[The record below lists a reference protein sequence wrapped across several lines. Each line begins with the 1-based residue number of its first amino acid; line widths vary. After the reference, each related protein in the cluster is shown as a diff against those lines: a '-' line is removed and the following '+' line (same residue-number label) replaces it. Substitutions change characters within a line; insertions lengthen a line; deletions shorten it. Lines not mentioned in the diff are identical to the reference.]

1 MNLEIGFA
9 IVIVY
14 VNDLNLVETREEI
27 MKTTKYLK
35 NEFEIEDLRKQK
47 KKSDLYVDEAFFN
60 WIFGSP
66 ISIC

>member
-27 MKTTKYLK
+27 MKKTKYLK
-35 NEFEIEDLRKQK
+35 NEFEIEDVRKTK
-47 KKSDLYVDEAFFN
+47 KNSDLYVDEAFFN